1 MQGDSATIAS
11 EERSIRLLQ
20 QQWMQAWVEQDLET
34 LERILAPEYALV
46 VSSMPERLVTREQ
59 WISMLSRYTAQSFHY
74 DKMVVRVFDDV
85 AVVSSL
91 GTAGGA
97 QIDGADRSMTFFLT
111 DVWRKSGDRW
121 RVVSRCSSMPET
133 ASASASALT
142 NSQ

>member
-59 WISMLSRYTAQSFHY
+59 WISMLSRYLHVPAPQGANPISPKPTNEISKFKNH
-74 DKMVVRVFDDV
+74 VLPCTR
-85 AVVSSL
+85 
-91 GTAGGA
+91 AGGSVF
-97 QIDGADRSMTFFLT
+97 GAAHI
-111 DVWRKSGDRW
+111 VWS
-121 RVVSRCSSMPET
+121 
-133 ASASASALT
+133 
-142 NSQ
+142 